1 MHITIIGAGVIGVT
15 SAYFLARQGHDVTL
29 VEARSG
35 PAEVSSQANGGQLS
49 YSYVAPLAGPGVL
62 PSVPGWLLRNDS
74 PLRWR
79 PTLDP
84 RQWRWCLQFAM
95 ACNASTSQASTT
107 SLQALSYLSRDVL
120 HALLEQEPLDFAHV
134 RNGKLIAYR
143 DAALLDKARAQ
154 VAYQAQLGAEQQVLS
169 AAQTVDLEPALGAL
183 GAKLAGAVYT
193 PSEEAGDCR
202 LFTEG
207 LFDRLQR
214 MGNVQ
219 CLMST
224 QVEGFDLQGD
234 RRIVAVRTSG
244 GPVKTDAVVLA
255 AGVATPALL
264 RQFGAD
270 LPIYPLKGYSLTV
283 PLAPEDTTAP
293 TISVTDYQRR
303 IVYARLG
310 DVLRI
315 AAMVD
320 IDGEPGLVAERV
332 ELLKQQ
338 VNEAFPAL
346 DLRHAEAWAGQRPAT
361 PTGVPIIGR
370 GRAADNLWIN
380 AGQGALGFTLACG
393 SAALLTA
400 QMSSLPLP
408 LDARAFLPR

>member
-1 MHITIIGAGVIGVT
+1 MHITVIGAGVIGVT

-29 VEARSG
+29 IEARSG
-35 PAEVSSQANGGQLS
+35 PAEVSSHANGGQLS

-62 PSVPGWLLRNDS
+62 PSVPGWLLRGDS

-79 PTLDP
+79 PRLDP

-95 ACNASTSQASTT
+95 ACNAARAEASTA
-107 SLQALSYLSRDVL
+107 SLQALAYLSRDVL
-120 HALLEQEPLDFAHV
+120 HALLEQEPLEFAHV

-154 VAYQAQLGAEQQVLS
+154 VAYQARLGAEQQVLD
-169 AAQTVDLEPALGAL
+169 AAQTLQREPALASL
-183 GAKLAGAVYT
+183 GSKLAGAVYT

-207 LFDRLQR
+207 LFDRLPR

-219 CLMST
+219 CLMNAAV
-224 QVEGFDLQGD
+224 QGFDRRGD
-234 RRIVAVRTSG
+234 RRIAAVRTADG
-244 GPVKTDAVVLA
+244 VVTTDAVVLA

-264 RQFGAD
+264 RGLGGDA
-270 LPIYPLKGYSLTV
+270 PIYPLKGYSLSV
-283 PLAPEDTTAP
+283 PVAPDDPAAP
-293 TISVTDYQRR
+293 MISVTDYQRR

-310 DVLRI
+310 GVLRI

-332 ELLKQQ
+332 ALLKRQ

-346 DLRHAEAWAGQRPAT
+346 DLTYAEAWAGQRPAT
-361 PTGVPIIGR
+361 PTGVPLVGR
-370 GRAADNLWIN
+370 SRVADNVWVN

-400 QMSSLPLP
+400 QVSSLSLP